1 MVELECPHCEEE
13 IELDDGDYG
22 LYSCPHCDDE
32 FEYENEEDLLTGIA
46 TNQDGNHWGFNE
58 ISHLNQPLNDLG
70 ISMSIAP
77 IFMLLANLTAD
88 ITSLGY
94 GNDVQYEGISWLFLA
109 LSSIAG
115 VAIPIVGFLIG
126 RKMIGVGGL
135 CGLVLIPIVY
145 FITCGLLGAP

>member
-58 ISHLNQPLNDLG
+58 ISHLNQPLRDLG

-77 IFMLLANLTAD
+77 IFMLLANLTAT
-88 ITSLGY
+88 ITSMDY
-94 GNDVQYEGISWLFLA
+94 GNDVEYEGISWLFVA

-135 CGLVLIPIVY
+135 CGLVLLPIVY
-145 FITCGLLGAP
+145 FITCGLLGA

>member
-1 MVELECPHCEEE
+1 MVELECPHCEDV

-22 LYSCPHCDDE
+22 QYSCPHCDDE

-46 TNQDGNHWGFNE
+46 TDQDGNHWGFNE
-58 ISHLNQPLNDLG
+58 LSHLNDPMRDLG

-77 IFMLLANLTAD
+77 IFMLLANLTAT
-88 ITSLGY
+88 ITSMDY
-94 GNDVQYEGISWLFLA
+94 GNDVEYEGISWLFVA

-135 CGLVLIPIVY
+135 CGLVLLPIVY
-145 FITCGLLGAP
+145 FITCGLLGA

>member
-1 MVELECPHCEEE
+1 M
-13 IELDDGDYG
+13 DDGDYG

-46 TNQDGNHWGFNE
+46 TNLDDSSNLDGNHWGFNE
-58 ISHLNQPLNDLG
+58 LSHLNQPLRDLG

-77 IFMLLANLTAD
+77 IFMLLANLTATT
-88 ITSLGY
+88 ISLDY
-94 GNDVQYEGISWLFLA
+94 GFNDFEYEGISFLFVA
-109 LSSIAG
+109 LSFIAG

-135 CGLVLIPIVY
+135 CGLVLIPIVH
-145 FITCGLLGAP
+145 FITCGLLAT